1 MLKNSDLK
9 HRKERV
15 VVLGTG
21 WGAVAAMR
29 NLDPFK
35 FEIVCV
41 SPRNYFVMTPLL
53 PSVTVGTIE
62 PRTVVESI
70 RNVCPHVKFVEAE
83 CTGLSAFSTRM
94 RKVVARARV
103 KTRAEG
109 ACMHGRHWPPA
120 KPAPVCDYI

>member
-1 MLKNSDLK
+1 LLKNSDLK

-94 RKVVARARV
+94 PKVLAQARV

-109 ACMHGRHWPPA
+109 ACMHGRP
-120 KPAPVCDYI
+120 

>member
-1 MLKNSDLK
+1 
-9 HRKERV
+9 
-15 VVLGTG
+15 
-21 WGAVAAMR
+21 MR

-35 FEIVCV
+35 YEIVCV

-83 CTGLSAFSTRM
+83 CTGLDHRNKMITVTPIVTVIILFL
-94 RKVVARARV
+94 
-103 KTRAEG
+103 
-109 ACMHGRHWPPA
+109 
-120 KPAPVCDYI
+120 